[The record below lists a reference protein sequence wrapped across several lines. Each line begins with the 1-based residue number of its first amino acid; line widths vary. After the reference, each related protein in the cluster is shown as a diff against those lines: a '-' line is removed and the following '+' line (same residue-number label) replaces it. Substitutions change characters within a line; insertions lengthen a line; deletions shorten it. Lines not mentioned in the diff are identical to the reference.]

1 MSELGIVKPAK
12 IMDYEPGVVSI
23 KSDEEFYA
31 NFIHDQLYEDLDVET
46 LQVEHG
52 LRETQ
57 LAAEAG
63 EEAVEEG
70 AEASETV
77 ENV

>member
-46 LQVEHG
+46 L
-52 LRETQ
+52 
-57 LAAEAG
+57 
-63 EEAVEEG
+63 
-70 AEASETV
+70 
-77 ENV
+77 